1 MDIPLTLRTL
11 FSFQPINDREKEEFK
26 FYEKNVA
33 EMRYKLDKN
42 IFYLGGQISMKYDD
56 KISLNDIENVYKIN
70 KQREIEYGGP
80 YNGFEASNILYHEKT
95 LEIVKNMIIK
105 YYEIIELRD
114 IELIL
119 PPSPP

>member
-1 MDIPLTLRTL
+1 
-11 FSFQPINDREKEEFK
+11 
-26 FYEKNVA
+26 
-33 EMRYKLDKN
+33 MRFRLDKN
-42 IFYLGGQISMKYDD
+42 IFYLGGQIEMKYDD
-56 KISLNDIENVYKIN
+56 KISLTDIEKVYKIN
-70 KQREIEYGGP
+70 KQREIEYGP
-80 YNGFEASNILYHEKT
+80 PWNGFEAQSLRYHEKC

>member
-1 MDIPLTLRTL
+1 MEIPLTLRTL
-11 FSFQPINDREKEEFK
+11 FSFQLINDREKEVFK
-26 FYEKNVA
+26 FDEKNVA

-42 IFYLGGQISMKYDD
+42 IFYLGGQINMKYDD
-56 KISLNDIENVYKIN
+56 KISLNDIENVYIIN
-70 KQREIEYGGP
+70 KQREIEYGPP
-80 YNGFEASNILYHEKT
+80 YNGFEASSILYHEKT

-105 YYEIIELRD
+105 YYEIIESRD

>member
-1 MDIPLTLRTL
+1 MEIPLTLRIL
-11 FSFQPINDREKEEFK
+11 FSFQPINDREKEVFK
-26 FYEKNVA
+26 FDEKIIA
-33 EMRYKLDKN
+33 EMRYKLDKK

-56 KISLNDIENVYKIN
+56 KISLTDIEKVYKIN
-70 KQREIEYGGP
+70 KQREIEYGTP
-80 YNGFEASNILYHEKT
+80 WNGFEAQSIRYHEKC

-105 YYEIIELRD
+105 YYEIIESRD

>member
-1 MDIPLTLRTL
+1 MEIPLTLRTL
-11 FSFQPINDREKEEFK
+11 FSFQPINDREKEVFK
-26 FYEKNVA
+26 FDEKKVA

-56 KISLNDIENVYKIN
+56 KISLNNIENAYKIN
-70 KQREIEYGGP
+70 IQREIEYGPP
-80 YNGFEASNILYHEKT
+80 YNGFEAQSIRYHEKT
-95 LEIVKNMIIK
+95 LEIVKNMITK
-105 YYEIIELRD
+105 YYEIIESRD

>member
-1 MDIPLTLRTL
+1 MIERKKYLNLM
-11 FSFQPINDREKEEFK
+11 KK
-26 FYEKNVA
+26 KVA
-33 EMRYKLDKN
+33 EMKYRLDKN

-70 KQREIEYGGP
+70 KQREIEYGP
-80 YNGFEASNILYHEKT
+80 PWNGFEAQSIRDHEKT

-105 YYEIIELRD
+105 YYEIIEL
-114 IELIL
+114 IL

>member
-1 MDIPLTLRTL
+1 MEIPLTLRTL
-11 FSFQPINDREKEEFK
+11 FSFQPINYREKEVFK
-26 FYEKNVA
+26 FDEKILA

-42 IFYLGGQISMKYDD
+42 IFYLGGQIIMKYDD
-56 KISLNDIENVYKIN
+56 KIGLENIKMVYIIN
-70 KQREIEYGGP
+70 KQREIEYGP
-80 YNGFEASNILYHEKT
+80 PWNGFEAQSIRYHEKT

-105 YYEIIELRD
+105 YYEIIESRD

>member
-11 FSFQPINDREKEEFK
+11 FSFQPINDREEEAFK